1 MKVGFI
7 GIGNMGAGMSANLL
21 KAGHEVTVY
30 NRTASKMQPLVDRGA
45 RAAANVADACRGD
58 AVITMLAEDRA
69 VESVVFSEAGILESL
84 GKGAVHI
91 SMSTIG
97 IALSERLTEA
107 HAKAGSKFVAA
118 PVFGRPA
125 AAAEGKLFIAA
136 GGSDDAVN
144 NCMPLF
150 EAMGTRTFHLSKEPR
165 SANLVKLSGNFLIAS
180 IIESLGEVI
189 ALVGKAGIDKHQYVD
204 FLTSTLFDAPIFKT
218 YGALIAGQ
226 KFEPAGFAAPL
237 GNKDIRLALAAS
249 ESLRVPMPIAG
260 LLRDRF
266 LRLLAQG
273 GEKLDWSAIA
283 LLAAQDAGE

>member
-69 VESVVFSEAGILESL
+69 VESVVFSEGGVLESL

-91 SMSTIG
+91 SMSTIS

-107 HAKAGSKFVAA
+107 HAKAGRKFVAA
-118 PVFGRPA
+118 PVFGRPT

-136 GGSDDAVN
+136 GGPDDAVN

-150 EAMGTRTFHLSKEPR
+150 EAMGTRTFHLGKEPS

-218 YGALIAGQ
+218 YGALIAGR